1 MNGYV
6 VDASVAAKWVLP
18 ARDETLVAEA
28 EQFLSTFVAG
38 QCAVCVPDLFWP
50 EITNLLWKSVARGRL
65 TERDSTER
73 LTALQRLA
81 LPVMP
86 TEPLAAESLAI
97 SLAYQRSAYDS
108 FYVALA
114 VHTRRWLLTADERLA
129 HALGT
134 RFPVRWLGAPAL

>member
-18 ARDETLVAEA
+18 ARDESLVVEA
-28 EQFLSTFVAG
+28 EQFLAAFVAG
-38 QCAVCVPDLFWP
+38 QYPVCVPDLFWP

-86 TEPLAAESLAI
+86 TEPLAPESLAI
-97 SLAYQRSAYDS
+97 SLAFQRSAYDS

-134 RFPVRWLGAPAL
+134 RFPVRWLGASVL

>member
-6 VDASVAAKWVLP
+6 LDASVAAKWVLP
-18 ARDETLVAEA
+18 ARDETLVVEA
-28 EQFLSTFVAG
+28 EQVLAAFVAG
-38 QCAVCVPDLFWP
+38 RHALCVPDLFWP

-65 TERDSTER
+65 TARDAADR
-73 LTALQRLA
+73 LAALQRLA

-86 TEPLAAESLAI
+86 TEPLAPESLAI
-97 SLAYQRSAYDS
+97 SLAFQRPANDS